1 MDEQTIEA
9 YEQLAEAIF
18 SRHTRFDRTT
28 HHERMLPWLRPAE
41 PTADVGSGSGAD
53 LAWLVSQGFP
63 AVGYEPVAGLRQL
76 AIATF
81 PGIDVRASS
90 LPDLEGVPVGAFG
103 NVICSAVLMHLP
115 VSSISPAIA
124 SLSRILRPGGRLLLS
139 YRPGKDGAERED
151 DGRLFTPIA
160 PDLINRF
167 LSESELRVVHQ
178 SATAD
183 PNRPGV
189 IFERFVAE
197 KLQQIP
203 DV

>member
-1 MDEQTIEA
+1 MDDQTVEA
-9 YEQLAEAIF
+9 YEQQAEAVF
-18 SRHTRFDRTT
+18 SRHTRFDRST
-28 HHERMLPWLRPAE
+28 HHERLMPWLHPGE
-41 PTADVGSGSGAD
+41 PTADIGCGSGAD

-63 AVGYEPVAGLRQL
+63 AIGYEPVARLRQL

-90 LPDLEGVPVGAFG
+90 LPDLEGVPDSAFG

-115 VSSISPAIA
+115 QASISPAIA

-139 YRPGKDGAERED
+139 YRPGRDGAERED

-160 PDLINRF
+160 PDLLNRY
-167 LSESELRVVHQ
+167 LSESGLQVLHQ

-197 KLQQIP
+197 KEEQIP
-203 DV
+203 NV